1 MTKSFI
7 GKWFS
12 FFSFKAITWALILS
26 PVNLLT
32 LIFIAN
38 RERNDTK

>member
-1 MTKSFI
+1 MNKSFI
-7 GKWFS
+7 RKWFS
-12 FFSFKAITWALILS
+12 FFSFKAITWAFILS

-38 RERNDTK
+38 RERNDPK